1 MLSITTVEGVETKN
15 QVDFLQNLGC
25 NELQGYYFSRPLSIE
40 KLEEFLR
47 NEL

>member
-25 NELQGYYFSRPLSIE
+25 NELQGYYFSAFIHR

-47 NEL
+47 NE